1 MQLTPLAASSELS
14 KVTAAKRR
22 NYLQA
27 QFDLLRSRRS
37 RKDSIW
43 ALVFLL
49 PQLVGLL
56 LFCLYPVFD
65 AFRISL
71 TDWTG
76 FGAYNYVGL
85 ENYRD
90 QLNDPVFITSLKNTA
105 IFTLI
110 GVPGTVIGAFL
121 LAVAVNNIKGRM
133 IYRVIFFLPTV
144 TSSVAISMI
153 WMLMLNGQFGL
164 VNSWINRTFGVVAP
178 NWFVDKNWVIPTIA
192 IIAIWQ
198 SIGYNMIIFLA
209 GLQGIPRTYYEA
221 ASLDGAGR
229 WRVFRD
235 ITIPLVSPTTFLV
248 TVLSIIGSFQVFDFI
263 YVATGGG
270 PGYASRTMV
279 YHIYDLAF
287 VDFQFGLSSASAII
301 LFGIILVFTAFQF
314 WGQRKWV
321 NYDM

>member
-1 MQLTPLAASSELS
+1 MQMSPLAVPNGVDKIAP
-14 KVTAAKRR
+14 AKRR
-22 NYLQA
+22 GYIRNQL
-27 QFDLLRSRRS
+27 DLLRSRRS
-37 RKDSIW
+37 RKDAVW
-43 ALVFLL
+43 AFLFLAPQLIGLLVFC
-49 PQLVGLL
+49 V
-56 LFCLYPVFD
+56 YPVFD

-90 QLNDPVFITSLKNTA
+90 QLADPVFRKALKNTA
-105 IFTLI
+105 LFTLI
-110 GVPGTVIGAFL
+110 GVPGSVIGAFV
-121 LAVAVNNIKGRM
+121 LAVAVNSIRGRM

-164 VNSWINRTFGVVAP
+164 VNSWIERVFGVQAP
-178 NWFVDKNWVIPTIA
+178 NWFVDKAWVIPTIA
-192 IIAIWQ
+192 LIAIWQ
-198 SIGYNMIIFLA
+198 SVGYNMVIFLA

-229 WRVFRD
+229 WRLFRD

-248 TVLSIIGSFQVFDFI
+248 TVLSVIGSFQVFDFI

-279 YHIYDLAF
+279 FHIYDLGF
-287 VDFQFGLSSASAII
+287 GEFQFGLSSASAII
-301 LFGIILVFTAFQF
+301 LFGIILAFTAFQF